1 MCKVALV
8 MADNPFAP
16 NGAAGYMDRLF
27 KKKAYFQTLEVGL
40 LDLCHGQVNFTNAQM
55 HQESIG
61 GRIKRGAKQILGNTK
76 PGTMM
81 ALKRSAYFRARHA
94 VEMFACLEDAPEA
107 VIFNDVWT
115 HDVFIQQHPD
125 YTGAKIQIMHNNGEF
140 GKMLLEAY
148 PHVDRKWLAS
158 LEAKIIESSDK
169 IVFVGKK
176 NRERFIEIHPEA
188 SEKAVHVHLG
198 IEPLEDID
206 EPREVNHN
214 DVFTF
219 VSVGTVCTRKNQR
232 VLLEIA
238 RSKEIIK
245 PIRFIVVGGGP
256 DLPFC
261 EKLVEK
267 YSLSD
272 CVEFVG
278 PSNDVASYLSQADA
292 FISTSYDEGLPTV
305 ALEAMSCSLPLV
317 LTDVGGCSELI
328 KGNGV
333 LVSGCSPADIVAGIN
348 TFLDSFSRGEISGEA
363 SLELFQKHYRTESMC
378 DEYAGLIKGLIEPHR
393 QPNT

>member
-1 MCKVALV
+1 M
-8 MADNPFAP
+8 
-16 NGAAGYMDRLF
+16 
-27 KKKAYFQTLEVGL
+27 
-40 LDLCHGQVNFTNAQM
+40 
-55 HQESIG
+55 
-61 GRIKRGAKQILGNTK
+61 
-76 PGTMM
+76 
-81 ALKRSAYFRARHA
+81 
-94 VEMFACLEDAPEA
+94 
-107 VIFNDVWT
+107 
-115 HDVFIQQHPD
+115 
-125 YTGAKIQIMHNNGEF
+125 
-140 GKMLLEAY
+140 
-148 PHVDRKWLAS
+148 
-158 LEAKIIESSDK
+158 
-169 IVFVGKK
+169 
-176 NRERFIEIHPEA
+176 
-188 SEKAVHVHLG
+188 
-198 IEPLEDID
+198 EDID

>member
-1 MCKVALV
+1 MYKVALV

-169 IVFVGKK
+169 IVFVGIK

>member
-1 MCKVALV
+1 M
-8 MADNPFAP
+8 
-16 NGAAGYMDRLF
+16 
-27 KKKAYFQTLEVGL
+27 
-40 LDLCHGQVNFTNAQM
+40 
-55 HQESIG
+55 
-61 GRIKRGAKQILGNTK
+61 
-76 PGTMM
+76 
-81 ALKRSAYFRARHA
+81 
-94 VEMFACLEDAPEA
+94 
-107 VIFNDVWT
+107 
-115 HDVFIQQHPD
+115 
-125 YTGAKIQIMHNNGEF
+125 
-140 GKMLLEAY
+140 
-148 PHVDRKWLAS
+148 
-158 LEAKIIESSDK
+158 
-169 IVFVGKK
+169 
-176 NRERFIEIHPEA
+176 
-188 SEKAVHVHLG
+188 
-198 IEPLEDID
+198 EDID

-305 ALEAMSCSLPLV
+305 APRG
-317 LTDVGGCSELI
+317 DVMLFASGADGCRRLFR
-328 KGNGV
+328 
-333 LVSGCSPADIVAGIN
+333 AD
-348 TFLDSFSRGEISGEA
+348 
-363 SLELFQKHYRTESMC
+363 
-378 DEYAGLIKGLIEPHR
+378 
-393 QPNT
+393 

>member
-1 MCKVALV
+1 MYKVALV

-158 LEAKIIESSDK
+158 LEAKIIEGSDK

-348 TFLDSFSRGEISGEA
+348 TFLDNFSRGEISGEA